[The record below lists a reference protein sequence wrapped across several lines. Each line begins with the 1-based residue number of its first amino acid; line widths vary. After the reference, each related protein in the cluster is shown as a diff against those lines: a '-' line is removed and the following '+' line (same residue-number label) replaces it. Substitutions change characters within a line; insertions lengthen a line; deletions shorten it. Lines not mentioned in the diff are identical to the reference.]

1 MGESELSWRYPI
13 PPGACTSCMHLGR
26 GAAHDSYCSPS
37 LGLVDVAPPSR
48 GSNNLLYIY
57 PGAVYKSRPGLPV
70 KRSRNV
76 ALSDQVFF

>member
-1 MGESELSWRYPI
+1 
-13 PPGACTSCMHLGR
+13 MHLGR

-48 GSNNLLYIY
+48 GNNNLLYIY
-57 PGAVYKSRPGLPV
+57 PAAVCKSPGLPV

-76 ALSDQVFF
+76 ALSDRVFVQGHEEMLAFIFNRDQGLEVRG